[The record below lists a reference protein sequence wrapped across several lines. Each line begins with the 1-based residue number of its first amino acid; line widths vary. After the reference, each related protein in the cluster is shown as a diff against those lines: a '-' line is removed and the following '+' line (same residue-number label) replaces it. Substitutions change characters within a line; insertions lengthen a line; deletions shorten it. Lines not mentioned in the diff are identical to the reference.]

1 MSRGLR
7 KKGNRIK
14 KEGKPFSGIFLHP
27 LFLKSVLFIAL
38 TAFAGLSGVY
48 LYGKTA
54 EAMLIDR
61 IEVKGNRHLSDK
73 EIASLLRLG
82 QRESMLRIS
91 SRELSGRVL
100 ESPWIRDVVIRKE
113 LPHTLIVKV
122 KEAEP
127 VALLKRKGRL
137 YIVGRSGDLLEELSQ
152 TIAFLPVI
160 KMDSD
165 KRDLLREALKV
176 AEVVREDGF
185 FPDEEIE
192 IIARKP
198 EEMTLKI
205 GGLTVM
211 IGKGDYRR
219 KLMRLVQLEDE
230 IVRRGIPAGYVD
242 LRFSRR
248 VIVRAAKGRM

>member
-14 KEGKPFSGIFLHP
+14 EERKHFSGFFLHP

-38 TAFAGLSGVY
+38 TGLVGLAGVY

-54 EAMLIDR
+54 DIMRINR
-61 IEVKGNRHLSDK
+61 IEVTGNKHLSDK
-73 EIASLLRLG
+73 EVISLMKLG
-82 QRESMLRIS
+82 HGESMLRIS
-91 SRELSGRVL
+91 SRELSERML

-122 KEAEP
+122 REAEP
-127 VALLKRKGRL
+127 LALLKRKGHL
-137 YIVGRSGDLLEELSQ
+137 YIVSRGGEVLEELSQ

-160 KMDSD
+160 RMDSTR
-165 KRDLLREALKV
+165 KSLLGEALKV
-176 AEVVREDGF
+176 AGIVREDGF
-185 FPDEEIE
+185 FSDEAIE
-192 IIARKP
+192 IIAKTP
-198 EEMTLKI
+198 EDMTLKI
-205 GGLTVM
+205 GDLTVK
-211 IGKGDYRR
+211 IGKGNYRR
-219 KLMRLVQLEDE
+219 KLARLIQLEDE

-248 VIVRAAKGRM
+248 VIVRAAKGKG

>member
-1 MSRGLR
+1 MSRGL
-7 KKGNRIK
+7 KKKSNRIK
-14 KEGKPFSGIFLHP
+14 KERKLFARIFLHP
-27 LFLKSVLFIAL
+27 LFLKSVFFIAL
-38 TAFAGLSGVY
+38 TGVIGLSGVY

-54 EAMLIDR
+54 DIMRINR
-61 IEVKGNRHLSDK
+61 IEVTGNKHLSDK
-73 EIASLLRLG
+73 EIISLMKLG
-82 QRESMLRIS
+82 QGESMLRIS
-91 SRELSGRVL
+91 SRELSERVL

-127 VALLKRKGRL
+127 LALLKRKGRL
-137 YIVGRSGDLLEELSQ
+137 YIVSRGGEVLEELSQ

-160 KMDSD
+160 KMDSI
-165 KRDLLREALKV
+165 KKSLLKEALKV
-176 AEVVREDGF
+176 AGIVREDAF
-185 FPDEEIE
+185 FSDEEIE
-192 IIARKP
+192 IIAKTP

-205 GGLTVM
+205 GDLTIK

-219 KLMRLVQLEDE
+219 KLARLVQLEDE

-248 VIVRAAKGRM
+248 VIVRAAKGRG